1 MSTTNPKFDINLDD
15 DVDDLDDVLDQF
27 SPAPPPPTAATLGPP
42 TLGRPRQNTRVGAAP
57 PSLPGSSGSKV
68 DLPHEANEDELSK
81 AFSEELVKG
90 MEALMK
96 GLGED
101 PSAAEDG
108 KFSEEDRR
116 TALKAAWE
124 AMLIEGTDSGSG
136 SGAQARSDHETTGG
150 DFKARLK
157 HAIDNLK
164 ESESKLQGASSTGA
178 TPESLEALFDSLGD
192 GDSEKE
198 LEGFLETMMSQLLS
212 KDVLYE
218 PLKELSDGF
227 PAYLAK
233 PPSPISD
240 EDRQRYLKQQAC
252 VSKILQVFDKS
263 DYRDDHSE
271 YSRQIM
277 ELMSEMQS
285 CGSPPSEI
293 MGDLPPG
300 LDAIGKFDDKDC
312 LIS

>member
-1 MSTTNPKFDINLDD
+1 
-15 DVDDLDDVLDQF
+15 
-27 SPAPPPPTAATLGPP
+27 
-42 TLGRPRQNTRVGAAP
+42 
-57 PSLPGSSGSKV
+57 V

-164 ESESKLQGASSTGA
+164 ESESKLQACVSSSLLPSASFHLLPFQGASSTGA

-218 PLKELSDGF
+218 PLKELSDGVCF
-227 PAYLAK
+227 
-233 PPSPISD
+233 SD
-240 EDRQRYLKQQAC
+240 SLTAHVE
-252 VSKILQVFDKS
+252 
-263 DYRDDHSE
+263 H
-271 YSRQIM
+271 
-277 ELMSEMQS
+277 
-285 CGSPPSEI
+285 
-293 MGDLPPG
+293 
-300 LDAIGKFDDKDC
+300 
-312 LIS
+312 